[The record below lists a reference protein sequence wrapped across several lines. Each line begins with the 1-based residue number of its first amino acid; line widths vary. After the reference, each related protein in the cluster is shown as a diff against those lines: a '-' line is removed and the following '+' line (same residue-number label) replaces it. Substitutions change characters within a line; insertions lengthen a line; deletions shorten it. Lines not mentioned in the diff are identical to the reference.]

1 MEMEGTRDME
11 QREAAIT
18 EVVPRMYSSVAAVNQ
33 LQTTTHDP
41 FQGRRQTACKLVQS
55 IYLLFG
61 FIDALIA
68 IRVVLRLLAANPSAT
83 FAQWI
88 YGATDW
94 LGAPFV
100 GLFSAVGVGGGVLEL
115 NALVALAV
123 YALLAWS
130 LARITWL
137 VIGETR
143 TRLLAHRRY
152 VQAHVGQPAG
162 WTRR

>member
-1 MEMEGTRDME
+1 ME
-11 QREAAIT
+11 QTRQLEQLEPTINDVAPT
-18 EVVPRMYSSVAAVNQ
+18 PYSSMAAVNQ

-41 FQGRRQTACKLVQS
+41 LQGRRQTAYKLVQS

-61 FIDALIA
+61 VIDALIA
-68 IRVVLRLLAANPSAT
+68 MRVVLRLLAANPSAI

-88 YGATDW
+88 YGMTDS

-100 GLFSAVGVGGGVLEL
+100 SLFSAVGVGGGVLEL

-143 TRLLAHRRY
+143 TSLLAHRRY
-152 VQAHVGQPAG
+152 VQAHVGQPSG